1 MATLYSYPLGTPL
14 RSDLIIGTKLSLS
27 TNDNLPITQNYSI
40 GSLLD
45 LISGAGGVQDLQQ
58 VTNVR
63 KVGDV
68 SISTNNVK
76 FSGQFLDSAGTVG
89 SDGQVLTSNA
99 TGNLI
104 WSADGGGTVTS
115 VATTFSGDAVAFG
128 GSPIT
133 GAGTLAY
140 SWSGD
145 ATHYINGAG
154 NKVLLSTLP
163 QGVITS
169 LTTTGTSGAS
179 TLTSGVLNIPTP
191 TVADF
196 TSLTTLGSSGAS
208 TLTSGVLNI
217 PDYATTNDNTT
228 YTLASAETTT
238 ISLTSAS
245 PTGAA
250 GAVEL
255 AGAGGTTIVGTGDVI
270 TITSPAVPFT
280 SLTTTGSTGASTLT
294 SGVLNIPNYATG
306 GAVTSIVAGTNVT
319 ISGSTG
325 DVTVNAT
332 VPITSLTTNGT
343 SGASTLTSG
352 VLNIP
357 SYTSGGGVVTSL
369 TTTGTSGDA
378 ATLSAGVL
386 NIPTPVIPF
395 TSLTTTGSGVATL
408 TTGVLNI
415 PNNTYTEIDTLQ
427 TVTARGASSSIATN
441 FTGSLTVDGSN
452 AGAYFYVGGNAQAT
466 APPLTYDTGMAMVW
480 NNSGGSRENEMYYAT
495 GAGATQSDND
505 NSYFAFINRFNT
517 AGTPVDTTT
526 MKLYGSGLLEL
537 AGPTATATIR
547 NSHWR
552 MPTTAA
558 PNTGYVLAK
567 ASGSINLE
575 WVANGSTST
584 VVTNSFTASQIIS
597 GGTIAFNTLSVPVGK
612 QLLVEN
618 VVFYLDY
625 GGTAFNYPSGVT
637 INLQYNDGFSITT
650 ISTSN
655 TNTFMNS
662 TTDRMAMGVLPLSA
676 SYPYVLGGVVI
687 TNPGD
692 MEIVLPS
699 GVSVGDGVLRVS
711 IKYQELN
718 TGASFSL

>member
-1 MATLYSYPLGTPL
+1 
-14 RSDLIIGTKLSLS
+14 
-27 TNDNLPITQNYSI
+27 
-40 GSLLD
+40 
-45 LISGAGGVQDLQQ
+45 
-58 VTNVR
+58 
-63 KVGDV
+63 
-68 SISTNNVK
+68 
-76 FSGQFLDSAGTVG
+76 
-89 SDGQVLTSNA
+89 
-99 TGNLI
+99 
-104 WSADGGGTVTS
+104 
-115 VATTFSGDAVAFG
+115 
-128 GSPIT
+128 
-133 GAGTLAY
+133 
-140 SWSGD
+140 
-145 ATHYINGAG
+145 
-154 NKVLLSTLP
+154 
-163 QGVITS
+163 
-169 LTTTGTSGAS
+169 
-179 TLTSGVLNIPTP
+179 
-191 TVADF
+191 
-196 TSLTTLGSSGAS
+196 
-208 TLTSGVLNI
+208 
-217 PDYATTNDNTT
+217 
-228 YTLASAETTT
+228 
-238 ISLTSAS
+238 
-245 PTGAA
+245 
-250 GAVEL
+250 
-255 AGAGGTTIVGTGDVI
+255 
-270 TITSPAVPFT
+270 
-280 SLTTTGSTGASTLT
+280 
-294 SGVLNIPNYATG
+294 
-306 GAVTSIVAGTNVT
+306 
-319 ISGSTG
+319 
-325 DVTVNAT
+325 
-332 VPITSLTTNGT
+332 
-343 SGASTLTSG
+343 
-352 VLNIP
+352 
-357 SYTSGGGVVTSL
+357 
-369 TTTGTSGDA
+369 
-378 ATLSAGVL
+378 
-386 NIPTPVIPF
+386 
-395 TSLTTTGSGVATL
+395 
-408 TTGVLNI
+408 
-415 PNNTYTEIDTLQ
+415 
-427 TVTARGASSSIATN
+427 
-441 FTGSLTVDGSN
+441 
-452 AGAYFYVGGNAQAT
+452 VGGNAQAT